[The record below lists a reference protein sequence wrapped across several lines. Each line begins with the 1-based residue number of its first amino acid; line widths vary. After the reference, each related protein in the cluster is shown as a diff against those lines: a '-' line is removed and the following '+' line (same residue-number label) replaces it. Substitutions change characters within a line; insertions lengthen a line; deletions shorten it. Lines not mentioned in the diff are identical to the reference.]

1 MPSTAR
7 FSASVLAVCLLTQ
20 FVTTTGHAQ
29 EPETG
34 SMSVVIDARDL
45 PRSLLHATLR
55 IPLDAAAEA
64 QKIPLW
70 YPKWVPGSHGPGG
83 PISNVAGIRITDPA
97 GTPLAWTRT
106 PGEVYRLEVDVPAE
120 TATLQIEVRYIAN
133 QPTTNS
139 MGHDVFSGSKVG
151 VISPGAVL
159 FYREGVD
166 IDEAMIDTE
175 LLLPAG
181 WQVSSALQSVDS
193 PGGHSTRYASS
204 TLRTYVDS
212 PIMCGLHRRVYSLI
226 EPAEEGKIA
235 PHRLHV
241 FSESAAGV
249 DMNEDVV
256 DRLRHMVTQTARLI
270 GSQPF
275 DQFEVL
281 LAATDQIPA
290 NGLEHSRSTLNVL
303 PLRDLA
309 SLSGLKGWSRLLI
322 PHEYLHTW
330 CGKYRR
336 PAEMATTDFHSPK
349 GTDLLWV
356 YEGLTQYLGEL
367 IEARCGLM
375 NKDEFRHRL
384 AVELRNATHQ
394 HNRQWRSL
402 ADTAVASHV
411 LRDGSPTW
419 SRLRGGQ
426 DYYMEGMLFW
436 LEVDARLRAETQGQK
451 SIDDFCQ
458 LFFQADMPKYT
469 AVASPPKPFDRAEVV
484 ASLSGLA
491 DYDWD
496 GLIRRRVESPQ
507 QVFQSDLPQLLG
519 YRLELSKQTP
529 RIPPT
534 TFRFPGGIDLY
545 DSLGMTLS
553 GDGRVRDIM
562 LGSPA
567 DDAKLSPGLKVV
579 GVNNLEWSSSGMLE
593 ALRQAEN
600 STQTI
605 ELLVSEDGVL
615 RTKQLH
621 YHDGPKYLTL
631 LRDESRPDVL
641 EQILEKR

>member
-1 MPSTAR
+1 MPSAAR
-7 FSASVLAVCLLTQ
+7 FSACVLAVCILTKS
-20 FVTTTGHAQ
+20 VTNAVQAQ
-29 EPETG
+29 TPEKG
-34 SMSVVIDARDL
+34 AMSVVIDARDL

-55 IPLDAAAEA
+55 IPLDASSEA

-83 PISNVAGIRITDPA
+83 PISNVAGVRITDPA
-97 GTPLAWTRT
+97 GTSLDWART

-120 TATLQIEVRYIAN
+120 TAYLQIEVRYIAN

-159 FYREGVD
+159 FYREGVN
-166 IDEAMIDTE
+166 IDEAKIDTE

-181 WQVSSALQSVDS
+181 WQVSSALQTVDS
-193 PGGHSTRYASS
+193 PDGNTTRYASS

-249 DMNEDVV
+249 DMNEEVV

-303 PLRDLA
+303 PLRDLS

-322 PHEYLHTW
+322 PHEYLHAW

-402 ADTAVASHV
+402 ADTAAASHV
-411 LRDGSPTW
+411 LRDGSPSW

-484 ASLSGLA
+484 AILAGLA

-496 GLIRRRVESPQ
+496 SLIRRRVESPQ
-507 QVFQSDLPQLLG
+507 QVFQSDLPELLG

-529 RIPPT
+529 QIPPT

-553 GDGRVRDIM
+553 GDGRVRDVM

-600 STQTI
+600 SPQTI

-615 RTKQLH
+615 RTIQLH

-631 LRDESRPDVL
+631 LRDDTRPDVL

>member
-1 MPSTAR
+1 MTTSIR
-7 FSASVLAVCLLTQ
+7 FAAHLLAVCLSFSVNQLAAL
-20 FVTTTGHAQ
+20 GQ
-29 EPETG
+29 EG
-34 SMSVVIDARDL
+34 QSDAMSVVIDARDL

-55 IPLDAAAEA
+55 IPLDASPEA
-64 QKIPLW
+64 MKIPLW

-83 PISNVAGIRITDPA
+83 PISNVAGIRITDPT
-97 GTPLAWTRT
+97 GTSLAWTRT

-120 TATLQIEVRYIAN
+120 TAYLQIEVRYIAN

-159 FYREGVD
+159 FYREGVN
-166 IDEAMIDTE
+166 IDEAKIDTE

-193 PGGHSTRYASS
+193 PDGNTTRYASS

-241 FSESAAGV
+241 FSESADNV
-249 DMNEDVV
+249 DLDEKVL
-256 DRLRHMVTQTARLI
+256 DRLRNMVTQTARLI

-275 DQFEVL
+275 DQFEIL
-281 LAATDQIPA
+281 LAATDQIRA
-290 NGLEHSRSTLNVL
+290 NGLEHSRSTMNVL
-303 PLRDLA
+303 PPRDLA
-309 SLSGLKGWSRLLI
+309 SLRDLKGWSRLLI
-322 PHEYLHTW
+322 PHEYLHAW

-336 PAEMATTDFHSPK
+336 PSEMATADFHTAK

-402 ADTAVASHV
+402 ADTAAASHV
-411 LRDGSPTW
+411 LRDGSNTW

-436 LEVDARLRAETQGQK
+436 LEVDARLRKETQGQK

-458 LFFQADMPKYT
+458 IFFNADGPKYT
-469 AVASPPKPFDRAEVV
+469 AVSSPPKPFDRDEVV
-484 ASLSGLA
+484 AILTELA
-491 DYDWD
+491 AYDWD

-507 QVFQSDLPQLLG
+507 QVFESELPELLG
-519 YRLELSKQTP
+519 YRFELTDGGP

-534 TFRFPGGIDLY
+534 TFRYPGGIDLY

-567 DDAKLSPGLKVV
+567 DDAKLSPGMKIV
-579 GVNNLEWSSSGMLE
+579 GVNGFEWSSSRLFD
-593 ALRQAEN
+593 ALQDAEN
-600 STQTI
+600 TTQTI
-605 ELLVSEDGVL
+605 DLLFNDEGKF
-615 RTKQLH
+615 RTIQLH
-621 YHDGPKYLTL
+621 YHAGPKYLTL